1 MRTLFLDCFSGIS
14 GDMSVA
20 ALLDL
25 GLDPKAL
32 EAELAK
38 LGLTAEYRLRVHR
51 AARQNIAGT
60 KFDVLLTP
68 SPRSHQ
74 SLLTSHQSHTHGRD
88 HAQIKNL
95 LTAADL
101 PPEVKKRALATFQ
114 RVAIAEG
121 KIHGM
126 PPDDVH
132 FHEVGA
138 IDSIVDIVAFCVGV
152 HLLGIERILVSN
164 LFEGT
169 GFITCAHGRF
179 PLPAPATLEILA
191 GIPLSQI
198 DEPLE
203 FITPTGAALV
213 AEFGESFGPMPILRV
228 ERIGYGLG
236 TRDTSPRPN
245 VLRAVLADAD
255 AVDPERDTITRIETN
270 LDDCTA
276 EIIAACT
283 ESLLAAGALDVFTTA
298 AQMKKN
304 RPGVLLTV
312 LSEPADAERLATI
325 ILRETTA
332 FGVRLDETRRIKL
345 RREIRSVETPHGP
358 IHVKFGYLGNE
369 VIQATPEFE
378 SCREAAKKTGQPI
391 QEIYRQAT
399 RGIGFQ
405 PITNP

>member
-25 GLDPKAL
+25 GLDPAAL

-38 LGLTAEYRLRVHR
+38 LGLTSEYRLRIHKS
-51 AARQNIAGT
+51 ARQNIAGT
-60 KFDVLLTP
+60 KFDVLQQLH
-68 SPRSHQ
+68 R
-74 SLLTSHQSHTHGRD
+74 SLLTTHHPHAHGRN
-88 HAQIKNL
+88 HAQIKTL
-95 LTAADL
+95 LAAADL
-101 PPEVKKRALATFQ
+101 APAAKERALATFQ
-114 RVAIAEG
+114 RVAVAEG

-138 IDSIVDIVAFCVGV
+138 IDSIIDIVAFCFGV
-152 HLLGIERILVSN
+152 HLLGIERVLVSN

-191 GIPLSQI
+191 GIPLAQI

-203 FITPTGAALV
+203 FITPTGAAIV
-213 AEFGESFGPMPILRV
+213 AEFGESFGPMPVLRV
-228 ERIGYGLG
+228 DRIGYGLG

-245 VLRAVLADAD
+245 VLRAILAETDVSPETD
-255 AVDPERDTITRIETN
+255 AVTQIETN
-270 LDDCTA
+270 LDDCPA
-276 EIIAACT
+276 ELIGACT
-283 ESLLAAGALDVFTTA
+283 ERLLAAGALDVFTVP

-304 RPGVLLTV
+304 RPGVLLSV
-312 LSEPADAERLATI
+312 LCDPADADRLATM

-332 FGVRLDETRRIKL
+332 FGVRLHDTRRLKL
-345 RREIRSVETPHGP
+345 RREIDSVDTPHGP
-358 IHVKFGYLGNE
+358 VDVKRGYLGDE
-369 VIQATPEFE
+369 LVQSSPEFE
-378 SCREAAKKTGQPI
+378 SCKALAQKTGI
-391 QEIYRQAT
+391 SIKEIYRAAT
-399 RGIGFQ
+399 SSPAR
-405 PITNP
+405 